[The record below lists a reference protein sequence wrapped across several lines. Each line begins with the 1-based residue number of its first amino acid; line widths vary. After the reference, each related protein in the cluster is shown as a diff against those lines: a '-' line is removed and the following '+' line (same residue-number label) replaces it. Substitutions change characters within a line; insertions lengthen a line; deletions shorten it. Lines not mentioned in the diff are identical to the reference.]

1 MPDENDKQVFEEEG
15 TPLQRPPGSPLFAE
29 SESKTIT
36 GSLISPEKP
45 TAVELPPEALAP
57 TSEPSW
63 TLQQYFD
70 GEINLDVELS
80 QRFKNVPVM
89 TSAKFR
95 IMGDRK
101 EHGVATL
108 SAQDESS
115 WVVFDADKVS
125 RVTYLS
131 FTLGAML
138 SLRFALEGIN
148 DIDRERWVT
157 LMRRKEGGLAFLWG
171 PQRWEHDYIICIK
184 RKYFTNLFA
193 FSPGKFEAAV
203 RLTPDSTQK
212 LVDWLEAFW
221 QTDIPADDEPPPIL
235 TW

>member
-1 MPDENDKQVFEEEG
+1 MPDENDKQFFEEDG
-15 TPLQRPPGSPLFAE
+15 LPSQKQPGSHMFPE
-29 SESKTIT
+29 SESKPIT
-36 GSLISPEKP
+36 GSLITPDTS
-45 TAVELPPEALAP
+45 TAIELPPEASAP
-57 TSEPSW
+57 TSQPSW

-89 TSAKFR
+89 SSAKFR
-95 IMGDRK
+95 VMGDRK

-108 SAQDESS
+108 AAQDESS
-115 WVVFDADKVS
+115 WVVLDVDQLS
-125 RVTYLS
+125 RVTQFT
-131 FTLGAML
+131 FTLAGMI
-138 SLRFALEGIN
+138 SLRFVLDGIN

-157 LMRRKEGGLAFLWG
+157 LMRREEGGLAFLWG
-171 PQRWEHDYIICIK
+171 PKRWEHDYIICIK
-184 RKYFTNLFA
+184 RKFFTNLFA
-193 FSPGKFEAAV
+193 FSPGKFEAGV

>member
-1 MPDENDKQVFEEEG
+1 MPEENEKRVFEEEG
-15 TPLQRPPGSPLFAE
+15 KPLQKRPSSRMLIE
-29 SESKTIT
+29 NESKTVT
-36 GSLISPEKP
+36 GSVIPAEDAA
-45 TAVELPPEALAP
+45 AVALPPEAQAP
-57 TSEPSW
+57 TSDPSW

-70 GEINLDVELS
+70 GEINLDAELS

-95 IMGDRK
+95 ILGDRK

-115 WVVFDADKVS
+115 WVVVDVDQVS
-125 RVTYLS
+125 RVTHLT

-138 SLRFALEGIN
+138 SLRFSLKGIN

-157 LMRRKEGGLAFLWG
+157 LMRREEGGLAFLWG

-193 FSPGKFEAAV
+193 FSPGRFEAAV
-203 RLTPDSTQK
+203 RMTPDATEK

-221 QTDIPADDEPPPIL
+221 QTDMPADDEPPPIL